1 MSASNLN
8 AAFQFSRQFGVPLD
22 KDFVFATTSD
32 RDNYL
37 IDSRSGIA
45 YTGMIVADLQ
55 TNKVYIL
62 NSSRAWQEVG
72 ITVNETFGASNSGIL
87 FKTGNN
93 TFSVGGLSS
102 GNNISITNP
111 SGLAGNPTIGLSS
124 SITGLNSISGVNEF
138 RIGSNSGIVLDAGD
152 GAVTV
157 DDLTVNGATNLNGNI
172 NISLAAQIIAT
183 QAIIY
188 SGTPTIF
195 AGNVLFDTLPK
206 VGPTGNNGAN
216 ATGVSLEGHDHVYTD
231 ITDFCDGVASC
242 VDTALLASTGIQ
254 LNYSNDTLSIAL
266 SGQALRLHNLNTNG
280 LIVRSGENILARTIS
295 PSGSNILIGN
305 GDGVGSNPIIG
316 LNPNPT
322 VQSLT
327 TSGTLTVG
335 TNLTVDGNLTINGDT
350 VITNVSVIEVEDPS
364 IRIGATSGTLA
375 VGDFKDRGIEF
386 VYQTGN
392 AVPITGFFGY
402 DHSANAF
409 VFLNNVNAT
418 GSYAGTSSVLNVGG
432 LYSTGG
438 VSGTILTSTTAQ
450 GTVSP
455 IVVSSSGLV
464 TNLNS
469 DYLDGQDG
477 SYYRNAGSL
486 TGTIST
492 SVLPVASTTQS
503 GIVRFDNSNFVFN
516 TAGIAST
523 KNTVYTSGTQRVSG
537 VKSFSDRLN
546 LESGIVVSGI
556 TSIVAASSANSTTYF
571 PVFTGSDPATT
582 SQALVRRTLDNI
594 RSDLGSTSNSTGVLV
609 LRDTTNG
616 GFTAGTITATGFVG
630 YGGGITGINAS
641 NIASGTLSSGLL
653 PDIASVFTT
662 TASSPTS
669 GYRFINSL
677 TVDRAGRLLSATSG
691 TIPTATSADLGLA
704 KFSTD
709 NFAVDVNGNVTIKN
723 NGVILGTETSGQYAQ
738 SLTVSGTGLSA
749 TTAGVDDGTAYT
761 ITINATPS
769 NVPSG
774 IVARDINGNFSASVI
789 TVTGLITES
798 VSGSLTSGI
807 YKSSSISGINNSTY
821 LHNFIIDGGT
831 P

>member
-22 KDFVFATTSD
+22 SSFVFSNTAARSD
-32 RDNYL
+32 YL
-37 IDSRSGIA
+37 TNPNTSGIA

-316 LNPNPT
+316 LDPNPT

-364 IRIGATSGTLA
+364 IRIGATTGTLA

-402 DHSANAF
+402 DHNANAF

-418 GSYAGTSSVLNVGG
+418 GSYAGTSSILNVGG
-432 LYSTGG
+432 LHSTGG

-486 TGTIST
+486 TGTIPT
-492 SVLPVASTTQS
+492 EVLPVASTTQS
-503 GIVRFDNSNFVFN
+503 GIARFDNSNFVFN

-546 LESGIVVSGI
+546 LESGVIVSGI
-556 TSIVAASSANSTTYF
+556 TSIVAASSSNATTYF

-609 LRDTTNG
+609 LRDTING

-630 YGGGITGINAS
+630 YGGGITGIDAS

-653 PDIASVFTT
+653 PDIATPFSTGSNT
-662 TASSPTS
+662 PTS
-669 GYRFINSL
+669 IFINGL
-677 TVDRAGRLLSATSG
+677 TVDRAGRLLSATTG
-691 TIPTATSADLGLA
+691 TFVNATDSIKGIA
-704 KFSTD
+704 KFSID
-709 NFAVDVNGNVTIKN
+709 NFAVDANGNVTIKN
-723 NGVILGTETSGQYAQ
+723 SGVILGTETSGQYAQ

-774 IVARDINGNFSASVI
+774 IVARDINGNFSASAI

-798 VSGSLTSGI
+798 VSGSLSAGI